1 MTTRHPFNWL
11 SVSGQKRAFIVLLAL
26 TLVVMVSLNALG
38 RPLNTDAAPLGIVS
52 FELAGELSLAR
63 SMVES
68 WGHTGQ
74 VYASLSLGLDYL
86 FLVTYSSCIALGCV
100 LVARSLARP
109 NLARPGSLRPGSGQA
124 PDPGRKR
131 GRQPQVARNP
141 LRAILDVGVIL
152 AWAQLGAALLDAVEN
167 YALIQVLFGSRQE
180 LWPVVARW
188 CAIPKFLIVAA
199 GLVYVGVGLV
209 LVIVTKARR
218 NAPG

>member
-1 MTTRHPFNWL
+1 MTTRHPFDWL
-11 SVSGQKRAFIVLLAL
+11 SASRQKRAFIVLLAL

-100 LVARSLARP
+100 LVARRLSRRVESL
-109 NLARPGSLRPGSGQA
+109 SS
-124 PDPGRKR
+124 
-131 GRQPQVARNP
+131 
-141 LRAILDVGVIL
+141 VGVIL